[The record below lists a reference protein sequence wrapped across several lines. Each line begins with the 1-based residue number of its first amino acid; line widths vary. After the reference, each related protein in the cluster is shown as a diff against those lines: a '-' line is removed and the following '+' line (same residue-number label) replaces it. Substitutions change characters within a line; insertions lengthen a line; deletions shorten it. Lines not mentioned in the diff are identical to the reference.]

1 MEKSLKNPVF
11 DLRFTHAEDILDQIF
26 DLYLNDEERN
36 ENEFN
41 LFPNLPMVRER
52 VKPYIYQENH
62 FWIITKGIPNRIYEE
77 LLYKRNL
84 VPTASG
90 YSTIETLK
98 DTYYNR
104 KTSYSYL

>member
-1 MEKSLKNPVF
+1 MEKFLKNPVF
-11 DLRFTHAEDILDQIF
+11 DLRFTNAEDILDQIF

-36 ENEFN
+36 ENKFN

-62 FWIITKGIPNRIYEE
+62 FWIITKDIPNQIYEE
-77 LLYKRNL
+77 LFYKRNL
-84 VPTASG
+84 VPISG
-90 YSTIETLK
+90 YSDTLETLK